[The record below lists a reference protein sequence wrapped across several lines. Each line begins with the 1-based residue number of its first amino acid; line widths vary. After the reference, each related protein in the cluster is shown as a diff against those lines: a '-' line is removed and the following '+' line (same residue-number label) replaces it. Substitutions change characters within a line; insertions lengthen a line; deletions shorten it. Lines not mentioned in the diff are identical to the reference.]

1 MFLKKNTRKA
11 LTQWQWTIFIHEFLL
26 VFTVLCVVIQLDSEV
41 RDTFNKLD
49 KTQKKEKKSN
59 RKDLCVVFKSI

>member
-11 LTQWQWTIFIHEFLL
+11 LTQRQWTIFIHEFLL

-41 RDTFNKLD
+41 KDTFNKLD
-49 KTQKKEKKSN
+49 KTQKK
-59 RKDLCVVFKSI
+59 